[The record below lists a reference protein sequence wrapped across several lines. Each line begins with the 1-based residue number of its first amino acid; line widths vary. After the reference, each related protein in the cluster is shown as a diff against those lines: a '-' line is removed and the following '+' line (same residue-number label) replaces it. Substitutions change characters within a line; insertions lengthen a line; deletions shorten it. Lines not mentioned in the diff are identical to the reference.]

1 MKKRQQKIQITLIL
15 IGVMLIVATYFYY
28 PSLDKNFVSKNQ
40 TIEENLKES
49 LEDTESTTFKNI
61 IYRGIY
67 DLDKT
72 FTIQAEEALILNE
85 EADIVYMNGMHVI
98 LYLNDGRIVNIT
110 STKGRYNK
118 ETYDCFFEN
127 NVKATDGEM
136 EIFSDN
142 LDLLATENS
151 VKIYNNVNLND
162 ITGSLKADKI
172 DYDFETK
179 YFKVSMFDDKTIKMK
194 VVKWAIWKN
203 LES

>member
-15 IGVMLIVATYFYY
+15 IGLILIVATYFYY
-28 PSLDKNFVSKNQ
+28 PSLDKNFVSRNQ
-40 TIEENLKES
+40 TIKENLKED
-49 LEDTESTTFKNI
+49 LEDTENTTFENI
-61 IYRGIY
+61 IYKGIY

-118 ETYDCFFEN
+118 ATYDCFFEN

-194 VVKWAIWKN
+194 VIK
-203 LES
+203 

>member
-15 IGVMLIVATYFYY
+15 IGLILIVATYFYY
-28 PSLDKNFVSKNQ
+28 PNLDKNFISKNQ
-40 TIEENLKES
+40 TTKENLKES

-72 FTIQAEEALILNE
+72 FTIQAEEALIQNE

-118 ETYDCFFEN
+118 ATYDCFFEN
-127 NVKATDGEM
+127 NVKATEGKT

-142 LDLLATENS
+142 LDLLAEESAT
-151 VKIYNNVNLND
+151 IYNNVVL
-162 ITGSLKADKI
+162 ISEEKGSLRADQVK
-172 DYDFETK
+172 YDFKSRYYQT
-179 YFKVSMFDDKTIKMK
+179 SMFDDKKKVKIQLIK
-194 VVKWAIWKN
+194 
-203 LES
+203 

>member
-15 IGVMLIVATYFYY
+15 IGLILIVATYFYY

-40 TIEENLKES
+40 TTKENVKEG
-49 LEDTESTTFKNI
+49 LEDTESTTFENI
-61 IYRGIY
+61 IYKGIY

-85 EADIVYMNGMHVI
+85 EANIVYMNEMHVI

-110 STKGRYNK
+110 SAKGRYDK
-118 ETYDCFFEN
+118 ATYDCFFEN

-151 VKIYNNVNLND
+151 VKIYNNVSLND
-162 ITGSLKADKI
+162 ITGSLEADKI

-179 YFKVSMFDDKTIKMK
+179 YFKVSMFDDKAIKMK
-194 VVKWAIWKN
+194 VVK
-203 LES
+203 

>member
-15 IGVMLIVATYFYY
+15 IGLILIVATYFYY
-28 PSLDKNFVSKNQ
+28 PNLDKNFVSKNQ
-40 TIEENLKES
+40 TIKENLKED
-49 LEDTESTTFKNI
+49 LEDTENTTFENI
-61 IYRGIY
+61 IYKGIY

-85 EADIVYMNGMHVI
+85 EADIVHMNGMHVI

-110 STKGRYNK
+110 SAKGRYNK
-118 ETYDCFFEN
+118 ATYDCFFEN

-142 LDLLATENS
+142 LDLFATENS

-179 YFKVSMFDDKTIKMK
+179 YFKVSMFSDKTIKMK
-194 VVKWAIWKN
+194 VIK
-203 LES
+203 

>member
-1 MKKRQQKIQITLIL
+1 MKKRQQKIQITLLL
-15 IGVMLIVATYFYY
+15 IGLTLIVATYFYY
-28 PSLDKNFVSKNQ
+28 PNLDKNFVSKNQ
-40 TIEENLKES
+40 TTKENLKEG

-110 STKGRYNK
+110 STNGRYNK
-118 ETYDCFFEN
+118 ATYDCFFEN

-142 LDLLATENS
+142 LVLLASENS

-194 VVKWAIWKN
+194 VIK
-203 LES
+203 

>member
-15 IGVMLIVATYFYY
+15 IGLILIVATYFYY
-28 PSLDKNFVSKNQ
+28 PNLDKNFVSKNQ
-40 TIEENLKES
+40 TVKENLKED
-49 LEDTESTTFKNI
+49 LEDTENTTFENVTYK
-61 IYRGIY
+61 GIY

-72 FTIQAEEALILNE
+72 FTIQAEEALILNK

-98 LYLNDGRIVNIT
+98 LHLNDGRIVNIT

-172 DYDFETK
+172 NYDFETK
-179 YFKVSMFDDKTIKMK
+179 YFKVSMFNDETIKMK
-194 VVKWAIWKN
+194 VVK
-203 LES
+203 